1 MSRSVEAFANTTM
14 SHLLAAVL
22 LAGLAACS
30 SSEAQDKQV
39 QNAKSTANS
48 AIMVID
54 SWTAGAAP
62 SHYAGATLRSLTE
75 TLADYDR
82 QLQSANVSDASKRLA
97 RQLAAA
103 GERAEDAV
111 TTGNRAQAGQAR
123 QDLRTAIAKIVVADP
138 ADQATN
144 P

>member
-1 MSRSVEAFANTTM
+1 MSRSVVTFANTIM
-14 SHLLAAVL
+14 SRLLAALL
-22 LAGLAACS
+22 LAGVSACS
-30 SSEAQDKQV
+30 SSDAEDKEA
-39 QNAKSTANS
+39 QNAKSTASS

-62 SHYAGATLRSLTE
+62 SHYAGATLRSLAE
-75 TLADYDR
+75 ALADYDR
-82 QLQSANVSDASKRLA
+82 QLQTADGSDASKRLA